1 MMEQDN
7 SVAEA
12 HLHGQ
17 PGRKHIIL
25 VTGMHRSGTSAVTRA
40 LNICGAAVPSE
51 LWEAKSD
58 NPDGFWE
65 SRPVVLLHEE
75 LLASIGFTWDDI
87 RPFPEDWFDTA
98 AAARFRDRLWDAVRD
113 DLTVGRPLLVKD
125 PRLCRLVPLWSRI
138 GQEHEVELSFVV
150 PLRSP
155 LDVAESLARR
165 DQMPRAKALLLWA
178 RHFLEAER
186 ATRGRHRCFVAY
198 ERLMND
204 GVATISAVARALQLA
219 ASPLSPEL
227 AEQVSEFLNAARWHH
242 RRMPD
247 QTAPDWIKLVHDWG
261 MRATCGIEPDA
272 ATLDVISDGLSAA
285 TAIYQPL
292 VERIPAL
299 ERLVADQNTAIGTL
313 ETARISW
320 DDERSRLHQ
329 ERLTLHDERR
339 KLYDERRTLYDER
352 VTLLGEQVSLRDERL
367 TLRDERLALQDE
379 RGSLHNERQSL
390 HDERQSLHDE
400 QRALRD
406 ERQSLY
412 DEQRALR
419 DERQSLHDE
428 RSRFYAERSDL
439 LAAREMMTQTLQQ
452 TEQAKSAIINSTSW
466 RLTAPLRALGRLARP
481 HSGSGGTA

>member
-1 MMEQDN
+1 MEQDN
-7 SVAEA
+7 SVGEA
-12 HLHGQ
+12 SPPGW

-40 LNICGAAVPSE
+40 LNVCGAAVPSE

-65 SRPVVLLHEE
+65 SKPVVLLHEE

-87 RPFPEDWFDTA
+87 RPFPEDWFDTP
-98 AAARFRDRLWDAVRD
+98 AAARFRDRLWDAVKD

-138 GQEHEVELSFVV
+138 GQEHDIELSFVV

-155 LDVAESLARR
+155 LDVAESLAQR
-165 DQMPRAKALLLWA
+165 DQMPRAKALLLWV

-186 ATRGRHRCFVAY
+186 ATRGRYRCFVAY
-198 ERLMND
+198 EHLMND
-204 GVATISAVARALQLA
+204 GVATISAVASALHLA
-219 ASPLSPEL
+219 ASPLSPEI
-227 AEQVSEFLNAARWHH
+227 AEQVGEFLNAARWHH

-272 ATLDVISDGLSAA
+272 ATLDAISGGLSAA
-285 TAIYQPL
+285 AAIYQPL
-292 VERIPAL
+292 IERVTEL
-299 ERLVADQNTAIGTL
+299 DRLVADQDTAIRTL
-313 ETARISW
+313 ETVRVNW
-320 DDERSRLHQ
+320 DDERSRLHD

-339 KLYDERRTLYDER
+339 KLYDERRTLYEERATLLDEQQLLRDER
-352 VTLLGEQVSLRDERL
+352 LSLRDERL
-367 TLRDERLALQDE
+367 VLHGE
-379 RGSLHNERQSL
+379 RGSLHDERRSL
-390 HDERQSLHDE
+390 HDERLALHDE

-412 DEQRALR
+412 DDQRALR
-419 DERQSLHDE
+419 DE
-428 RSRFYAERSDL
+428 RSRFYAERSEL
-439 LAAREMMTQTLQQ
+439 LAAREVMSQTLLQ
-452 TEQAKSAIINSTSW
+452 TEQARSAIINSTSW
-466 RLTAPLRALGRLARP
+466 RFTAPLRALGRLTRP
-481 HSGSGGTA
+481 HSGSDGTA